1 MPIELLKKL
10 PKKARKIYE
19 TVYTKAKSDGK
30 SASEAAMIAI
40 GAVKRNYK
48 QTKTKKWITKSTAL
62 KTTILKSGFFNKTLK
77 FRIPLTNTKIDSE
90 GQRVSPKLIN
100 KIYNSKL
107 IKTIGDVEHEGIA
120 KKENKLDL
128 RKQLTDLTGT
138 NGLYLLEDIS
148 KSDDGELEALVVMN
162 KSHPLYETMI
172 NKHKHGEYLYASAEW
187 NNAKLSDDE
196 SVITDADSL
205 GWTITNSPI
214 GDLDKVR
221 QVIAC

>member
-19 TVYTKAKSDGK
+19 AVYAKAKSEGK

-48 QTKTKKWITKSTAL
+48 QTKEKKWITKSTAL
-62 KTTILKSGFFNKTLK
+62 KMTIVKSGLFNKTLK
-77 FRIPLTNTKIDSE
+77 FRIPLTNTKVDRE
-90 GQRVSPKLIN
+90 GQRVSKELID
-100 KIYNSKL
+100 KVYNSKL
-107 IKTIGDVEHEGIA
+107 IKTIGDVEHEIIA
-120 KKENKLDL
+120 KKENKMDL

-138 NGLYLLEDIS
+138 SGLYLLEDIS
-148 KSDDGELEALVVMN
+148 ESEDGELEALIAMN
-162 KSHPLYETMI
+162 KAHPLYNTMLD
-172 NKHKHGEYLYASAEW
+172 KHKHGEYLYASAEW
-187 NNAKLSDDE
+187 ENAKLSDDGYT
-196 SVITDADSL
+196 IIDADSL

>member
-19 TVYTKAKSDGK
+19 AVYTQAKSEGK

-40 GAVKRNYK
+40 GAVKKSYK
-48 QTKTKKWITKSTAL
+48 QTKAKKWVTKSTAL
-62 KTTILKSGFFNKTLK
+62 KMTILKSGLFNKTLK
-77 FRIPLTNTKIDSE
+77 FRIPLTNTKIDKE
-90 GQRVSPKLIN
+90 GQRVSNQLIN
-100 KIYNSKL
+100 KVYDSKL
-107 IKTIGDVEHEGIA
+107 IKTIGDVEHERIA
-120 KKENKLDL
+120 KKEHKLNL

-138 NGLYLLEDIS
+138 SGLYLLEDIA
-148 KSDDGELEALVVMN
+148 KSDEGELEALVVMN
-162 KSHPLYETMI
+162 KAHPLYETML

-187 NNAKLSDDE
+187 ENAKLNDDE
-196 SVITDADSL
+196 SIITDADSL